1 MSSGREREEIT
12 RDRKEKKETR
22 SKVKKKRKG
31 NKGIRDVWKRSVNN
45 LVIAVWSRAVKILSH
60 QPVSG
65 VGRRAGYQGRASR
78 LRQVSAVYTQSWLLP
93 ACARAPA
100 KTVGA
105 PRGAAYTLV

>member
-1 MSSGREREEIT
+1 
-12 RDRKEKKETR
+12 
-22 SKVKKKRKG
+22 
-31 NKGIRDVWKRSVNN
+31 
-45 LVIAVWSRAVKILSH
+45 VIARSEKYSAISQFQVL
-60 QPVSG
+60 
-65 VGRRAGYQGRASR
+65 RRQAGYQGRASR